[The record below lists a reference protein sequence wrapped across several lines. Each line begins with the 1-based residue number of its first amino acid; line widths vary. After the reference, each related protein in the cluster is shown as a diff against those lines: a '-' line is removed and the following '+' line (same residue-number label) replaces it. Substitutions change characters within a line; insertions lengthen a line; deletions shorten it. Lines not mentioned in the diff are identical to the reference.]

1 MSSGTDRAATA
12 SPGSTVAHS
21 RRRVAL
27 TAGTQLAGRTVGVI
41 LGVGVAAALA
51 RGLGAD
57 DFGQFAL
64 ATSLAAV
71 GGNLTDF
78 GVAQVAIR
86 EMARDPDGRPQI
98 VGGLFLLRLALS
110 IVVGAAFFVVAV
122 ELLPDRDAVLMAV
135 LVLATLPLGAFSALN
150 AAAQARLRSEIVTLV
165 LLVQSAFWL
174 AAVLALVAADAPLA
188 AYGGAFF
195 VSQVVQ
201 AVVLT
206 LTTRRVTGIRVRG
219 ALPVARRLLGQALPL
234 GVAGLAVTAYYK
246 LDSILV
252 FEIAGARENAFY
264 AAAYR
269 FLDALQVVPM
279 TAISVFVPVFMRFRA
294 EDRRRAASVHR
305 LGTVLLMAVAVPI
318 AACGAVLAP
327 TVADLVYGDEYVET
341 GVLLRI
347 MLPAF
352 VGISLGYVAT
362 GILVAEHLVRPY
374 LVIAVTAAIL
384 NVALNLALIPRYGAT
399 AAAWV
404 TLATEFGV
412 AVALLTVVRQR
423 LSIVFPLDRLVRILA
438 AAMVAAG
445 AAWLL
450 VDESLII
457 STSVAVVVY
466 IALAARARVLR
477 RDEVTGLLSAR
488 RDIHA

>member
-1 MSSGTDRAATA
+1 
-12 SPGSTVAHS
+12 
-21 RRRVAL
+21 
-27 TAGTQLAGRTVGVI
+27 
-41 LGVGVAAALA
+41 
-51 RGLGAD
+51 
-57 DFGQFAL
+57 
-64 ATSLAAV
+64 
-71 GGNLTDF
+71 
-78 GVAQVAIR
+78 
-86 EMARDPDGRPQI
+86 
-98 VGGLFLLRLALS
+98 
-110 IVVGAAFFVVAV
+110 
-122 ELLPDRDAVLMAV
+122 
-135 LVLATLPLGAFSALN
+135 
-150 AAAQARLRSEIVTLV
+150 
-165 LLVQSAFWL
+165 
-174 AAVLALVAADAPLA
+174 
-188 AYGGAFF
+188 
-195 VSQVVQ
+195 
-201 AVVLT
+201 VVLT

-450 VDESLII
+450 VDESLVI

-466 IALAARARVLR
+466 VALAARARVLR